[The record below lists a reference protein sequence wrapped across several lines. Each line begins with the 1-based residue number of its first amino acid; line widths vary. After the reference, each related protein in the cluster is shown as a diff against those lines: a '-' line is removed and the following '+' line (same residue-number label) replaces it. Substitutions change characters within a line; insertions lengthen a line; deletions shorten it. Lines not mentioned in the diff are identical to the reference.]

1 MTHPF
6 TRAVSAVNWREGNVS
21 VFSTKSPGT
30 MKCQLGLERLRG
42 KLSGRGEPGDR
53 DAKNLSPQSRRWG
66 RGMGVMAGGALG
78 CQSP

>member
-1 MTHPF
+1 M
-6 TRAVSAVNWREGNVS
+6 S
-21 VFSTKSPGT
+21 VCSPQSSGT

-53 DAKNLSPQSRRWG
+53 DAKNLSPLSRRWAH
-66 RGMGVMAGGALG
+66 GMGVMARGVLG